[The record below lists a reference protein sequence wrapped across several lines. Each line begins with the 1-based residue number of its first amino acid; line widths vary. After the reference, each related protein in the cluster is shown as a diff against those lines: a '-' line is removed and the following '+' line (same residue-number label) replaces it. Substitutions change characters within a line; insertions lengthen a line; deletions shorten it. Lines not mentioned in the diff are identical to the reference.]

1 MVKGGEIEL
10 KWEDFKN
17 YYSNADVLIN
27 RVQTNIECPEC
38 GKFLFER
45 RDIVLTSYPPQYQ
58 YECAC
63 GFVGY
68 SHKDWENKLD

>member
-1 MVKGGEIEL
+1 MEL

-17 YYSNADVLIN
+17 YYSSMNMLSNNYA
-27 RVQTNIECPEC
+27 QTDIECPEC